1 MMDESTEE
9 RAVLYVFGLL
19 DAEEAR
25 VLEKEIRENAEL
37 GRFVREMENIAASLA
52 QCVEPRT
59 PPAELK
65 RRLMAEIQ
73 RGKIVT
79 MPAPARWS
87 NSWAPWAVAACLA
100 LLAGSLAID
109 RARLKEQV
117 AMMADEDALS
127 RVKIATLSSML
138 DSAPKGSAVVVWN
151 EEKQEG
157 IIKVENMP
165 AARADQDYQL
175 WVIDP
180 GYKLPVNAGVFH
192 PEGSEKRMFKPTAM
206 ITSPAKFAVTIE
218 RKGGAPHN
226 EGPIVLV
233 SK

>member
-1 MMDESTEE
+1 MIDEQTEE
-9 RAVLYVFGLL
+9 KGVLYVFGLL
-19 DAEEAR
+19 EAEQMPGFEQ
-25 VLEKEIRENAEL
+25 EMKENPEL
-37 GRFVREMENIAASLA
+37 ARFVGDMENVAASLA
-52 QCVEPRT
+52 HCVESKV
-59 PPAELK
+59 PPADLK
-65 RRLMAEIQ
+65 RRVMAEIK
-73 RGKIVT
+73 RGKIVM
-79 MPAPARWS
+79 MPRAKS
-87 NSWAPWAVAACLA
+87 SWVPWAIAACLA
-100 LLAGSLAID
+100 LLAGSLALD
-109 RARLKEQV
+109 RARLQQQL
-117 AMMADEDALS
+117 AAMADEDALS
-127 RVKIATLSSML
+127 RVKIATLASML

-192 PEGSEKRMFKPTAM
+192 PEGSEKRTFKPTE
-206 ITSPAKFAVTIE
+206 IIKSPDKFAVTIE
-218 RKGGAPHN
+218 RKGGVAHN